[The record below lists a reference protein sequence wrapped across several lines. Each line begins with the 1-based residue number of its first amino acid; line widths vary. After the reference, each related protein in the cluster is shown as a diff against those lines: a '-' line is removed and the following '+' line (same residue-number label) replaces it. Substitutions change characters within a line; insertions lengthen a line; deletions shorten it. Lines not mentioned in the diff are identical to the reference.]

1 MAKKRKLS
9 TEKSPFTLR
18 RRRLSDGRQSLF
30 IDRRTAGG
38 HDYDFLGLY
47 LLPEETNKAKR
58 ANAKTLRQAED
69 ILQERVE
76 AWLIEQTSA
85 NIPKS
90 GKRILLSDWLQTVY
104 ERHEKRGARD
114 LSDIIATRR
123 FLSLFN
129 GNVHLAEIDK
139 AFILSFIDWMRN
151 TYHTAHDRHV
161 SPKTMKNR
169 CITFNMALNEA
180 RRDGLIP
187 QNPFELIDPT
197 EKVKTPQ
204 AKREYLT
211 IDEVKRMA
219 ASSCHNPAAKRAFL
233 FSCFTG
239 LRLSDVKNLTWSN
252 VCFDSEP
259 PYLSVTM
266 IKTAKPVVIPL
277 SKQALRWMPER
288 KGTDDEARVFDDL
301 PADNYIRAHVKK
313 LAESAGVSKDICFHT
328 ARHTF
333 ATMLLTVGADIYT
346 VSKLLGHATVRHT
359 QIYAKIIDKNKDAAV
374 GLLDTA
380 F

>member
-1 MAKKRKLS
+1 M
-9 TEKSPFTLR
+9 
-18 RRRLSDGRQSLF
+18 
-30 IDRRTAGG
+30 
-38 HDYDFLGLY
+38 
-47 LLPEETNKAKR
+47 PEETAKAKR
-58 ANAKTLRQAED
+58 ANAKTLRQAEG

-90 GKRILLSDWLQTVY
+90 GKRILLCDWLQTVY

-123 FLSLFN
+123 FLSLFD

-151 TYHTAHDRHV
+151 TYRTSSDKPV

-197 EKVKTPQ
+197 EKVKTTQ

-219 ASSCHNPAAKRAFL
+219 TATCPNLTSKRAFM

-277 SKQALRWMPER
+277 SKQALLWMPQRE
-288 KGTDDEARVFDDL
+288 GTDDEARVFDDL
-301 PADNYIRAHVKK
+301 PAGNYIRANVKM
-313 LAESAGVSKDICFHT
+313 LAKSVDITKDICFHT

-359 QIYAKIIDKNKDAAV
+359 QIYAKIIDKNKDVAV